1 MKNNE
6 KNYSITNGRANNSV
20 LTNICLDSK
29 KANILQFKKIV
40 NQNKKVKKKRDEK
53 IQVKS

>member
-40 NQNKKVKKKRDEK
+40 NQNKKVKKKKDEK
-53 IQVKS
+53 IQFKS